1 MGEAG
6 QSPALSRN
14 CSSGGLYRPLESEYP
29 PLLAHDNLF
38 AERGWCIEVS
48 RAQTALP
55 QQT

>member
-14 CSSGGLYRPLESEYP
+14 CSSGGLYRPLESEYL

-38 AERGWCIEVS
+38 AERGWCTKGS